1 MIASLDLASWAQATV
16 LTGSMVVSIPVAAVA
31 GLVSFF
37 SPCVV
42 PLLPGYLSYSTGLTG
57 VELESGHRRRA
68 AFGGVLFVLGFSFV
82 FISYGVLFGGLG
94 VWLFEYRTVISRL
107 LGALTVLVGLVFLG
121 VVPFFQGDAR
131 IHRVPST
138 GLAVAPLLGV
148 LFALGWSPCLGPT
161 LTAVVS
167 LASNEGSASRGAILG
182 FAYCLGLGV
191 PFIATGMFYPR
202 MLGLMRVVRGHSA
215 WVTRTGGGMLVL
227 VGALMCSGLWASV
240 IGQLQVWAAGSRTP
254 F

>member
-1 MIASLDLASWAQATV
+1 M
-16 LTGSMVVSIPVAAVA
+16 AAAA

-42 PLLPGYLSYSTGLTG
+42 PLLPGYLSYATGLSG
-57 VELESGHRRRA
+57 AELESGNRRRA
-68 AFGGVLFVLGFSFV
+68 ALGGFFFVLGFSFV

-94 VWLFEYRTVISRL
+94 VWLFEYRAIISRV
-107 LGALTVLVGLVFLG
+107 LGALTVLVGLAFLG
-121 VVPFFQGDAR
+121 VVPFFQGDVR
-131 IHRVPST
+131 IHRVPTT

-167 LASNEGSASRGAILG
+167 LASNEGSATRGAILG
-182 FAYCLGLGV
+182 LAYCLGLGV

-202 MLGLMRVVRGHSA
+202 MLGLIRVVRRHCA
-215 WVTRTGGGMLVL
+215 WVTRAGGGMLVL
-227 VGALMCSGLWASV
+227 VGILMCAGLWGSL
-240 IGQLQVWAAGSRTP
+240 IGQLQVWAAGSRTA